1 MKTKSKL
8 PKNINKAKVEINP
21 HLKESIKIIKDF
33 GDTVLIDAPVQYLSV
48 GLEIGW
54 DPRDPKEYYLTFL
67 CGKGA
72 DHEHLML
79 DKEKAIALKKAIDKF
94 LKVIPD

>member
-1 MKTKSKL
+1 M
-8 PKNINKAKVEINP
+8 NKAKFVKNP
-21 HLKESIKIIKDF
+21 HLKESIKIIRDF

-54 DPRDPKEYYLTFL
+54 DPKDPKEYYLTFL
-67 CGKGA
+67 CGKGE

-79 DKEKAIALKKAIDKF
+79 TKEKALELKSAIDKF